1 MKSGS
6 SPPPWTEN
14 SRNEAKLSWTWIGH
28 GFTDK
33 GVISEIMPPLFQNVG
48 IAGVGLIGGSLG
60 WALRRADPRIHILG
74 IGRDRARLEI
84 ALRMKTVCDVTTDLS
99 AAAKD
104 CDLII
109 LATPIERVLE
119 MLAEISPYVSTGTVI
134 TDVGSTK
141 RRICDEAAK
150 CLPASVE
157 FIGGHPVAGK
167 EVAGGE
173 YSSAELF
180 RNAPYVLCPQA
191 EAGPQNLQRLRL
203 MAELV
208 GARPVIMSAD
218 EHDRTMAWL
227 SHVPQLISTA
237 LANLGGRER
246 TEISGSG
253 FRDMTR
259 LAASPYSVWKAIIDT
274 NSDNIDFALKVLILH
289 LEKMRAGLKSGS
301 FLSEEFERAAQIY
314 EKLRAARSQ
323 R

>member
-1 MKSGS
+1 MQ
-6 SPPPWTEN
+6 
-14 SRNEAKLSWTWIGH
+14 
-28 GFTDK
+28 
-33 GVISEIMPPLFQNVG
+33 PLFQNVG

-60 WALRRADPRIHILG
+60 WALQKADPRIHIIG

-84 ALRMKTVCDVTTDLS
+84 ALRMKTVCKITTDLS

-104 CDLII
+104 CDLIV
-109 LATPIERVLE
+109 LATPVERILE
-119 MLAEISPYVSTGTVI
+119 MLAEISPYVSPGTVI

-141 RRICDEAAK
+141 RMICDEAAK
-150 CLPASVE
+150 HLPASVE

-167 EVAGGE
+167 EVAGVE
-173 YSSAELF
+173 NSSVDLF

-191 EAGPQNLQRLRL
+191 KAGTQNLEKLRQ
-203 MAELV
+203 MAESV

-259 LAASPYSVWKAIIDT
+259 LAASPFSVWKAIVET
-274 NSDNIDFALKVLILH
+274 NSDNIDFALNVLILH
-289 LEKMRAGLKSGS
+289 LEKMRAGLKGGN
-301 FLSEEFERAAQIY
+301 FLPEEFERAAQVY
-314 EKLRAARSQ
+314 AKLRSAKSMINY
-323 R
+323 